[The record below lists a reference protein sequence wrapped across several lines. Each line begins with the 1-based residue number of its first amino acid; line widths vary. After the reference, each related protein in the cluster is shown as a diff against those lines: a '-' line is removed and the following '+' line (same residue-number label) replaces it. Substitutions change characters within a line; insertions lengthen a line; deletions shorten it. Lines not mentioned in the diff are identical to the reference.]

1 MTKVIFLDA
10 AGTLFD
16 VRGSVG
22 EVYAQL
28 AKDFG
33 VTVDSEE
40 LNAAF
45 FQSFAESN
53 PMAFPGRELA
63 KIPQL
68 EFEWWL
74 AVSAKAFQIAGV
86 FQQFSDFPKFFAEL
100 YAHFATAEPW
110 FVYPDVLPA
119 LNRWQKQGIEL
130 AVVSNFDSRLYA
142 VLKSLGLAKYFTSV
156 TISTEVGAAK
166 PDAQI
171 FTAAL
176 QKHNCFAENV
186 LHIGDSFKADY
197 CGARSAG
204 LNAVWLNRQQEIL
217 DLSKFD
223 LTDTRKVEE
232 FASLDFISIPA
243 APELI

>member
-1 MTKVIFLDA
+1 MTKIIFLDA

-22 EVYAQL
+22 EVYAQQ
-28 AKDFG
+28 ANSFG
-33 VTVDSEE
+33 VIVKSEE

-45 FQSFAESN
+45 YQSFASAT
-53 PMAFPGRELA
+53 PMTFPGIEAA

-68 EFEWWL
+68 EFEWWQT
-74 AVSAKAFQIAGV
+74 VSAKAFQIAGI
-86 FQQFSDFPKFFAEL
+86 FDQFSDYPKFFAEL

-142 VLKSLGLAKYFTSV
+142 VLKALNLAEYFTSV

-166 PDAQI
+166 PQSQI

-176 QKHNCFAENV
+176 QKHNCMAENV
-186 LHIGDSFKADY
+186 LHIGDSLKADY
-197 CGARSAG
+197 CGAKAAG
-204 LNAVWLNRQQEIL
+204 LKAIWLNRQQEEV
-217 DLSKFD
+217 DLEKLS
-223 LTDTRKVEE
+223 LTETKLEQCS
-232 FASLDFISIPA
+232 SLDYFFSLP
-243 APELI
+243 

>member
-22 EVYAQL
+22 EVYGQL
-28 AKDFG
+28 AQSFG
-33 VTVDSEE
+33 VTVKSEE

-45 FQSFAESN
+45 FQSFASAS
-53 PMAFPGRELA
+53 PMAFPGIEAA

-68 EFEWWL
+68 EFEWWQ
-74 AVSAKAFQIAGV
+74 AVAAKAFQIAGV
-86 FQQFSDFPKFFAEL
+86 FNQFSDFPQFFAEL

-119 LNRWQKQGIEL
+119 LNRWQQQGIEL
-130 AVVSNFDSRLYA
+130 AVVSNFDSRIYA
-142 VLKSLGLAKYFTSV
+142 VLKTLNLAEYFTSV

-166 PDAQI
+166 PDSQI

-176 QKHNCFAENV
+176 QKHNGIAEDV

-197 CGARSAG
+197 CGAKAAG
-204 LNAVWLNRQQEIL
+204 LKAIWLNREQ
-217 DLSKFD
+217 K
-223 LTDTRKVEE
+223 KVESGKLPLTE
-232 FASLDFISIPA
+232 TKIEQCSSLDYWVF
-243 APELI
+243 

>member
-22 EVYAQL
+22 EVYQKL
-28 AKDFG
+28 ANSFG
-33 VTVDSEE
+33 VAVNSEE

-45 FQSFAESN
+45 FQSFASAS
-53 PMAFPGRELA
+53 PMAFPGIELA

-68 EFEWWL
+68 EFEWWQT
-74 AVSAKAFQIAGV
+74 VSAKAFQIAGV
-86 FQQFSDFPKFFAEL
+86 YHQFSDFPNFFAQL

-119 LNRWQKQGIEL
+119 LNKWQQQGIEL
-130 AVVSNFDSRLYA
+130 AVVSNFDSRIYP
-142 VLKSLGLAKYFTSV
+142 VLKALNLAEYFTSV

-166 PDAQI
+166 PDSQI

-176 QKHNCFAENV
+176 QKHNCTAENV

-197 CGARSAG
+197 CGAKNAG
-204 LNAVWLNRQQEIL
+204 LNAIWLNRQQEKIDSGKL
-217 DLSKFD
+217 N
-223 LTDTRKVEE
+223 LTDFQKVEE
-232 FASLDFISIPA
+232 FPSLDFI
-243 APELI
+243 

>member
-22 EVYAQL
+22 EVYAQV
-28 AKDFG
+28 AQKFG
-33 VTVDSEE
+33 VIVNSEE

-45 FQSFAESN
+45 YQSFASAT
-53 PMAFPGRELA
+53 PMTFPGIESA

-74 AVSAKAFQIAGV
+74 AVSAKSFQIAGI
-86 FQQFSDFPKFFAEL
+86 FHQFSDFPKFFAEL
-100 YAHFATAEPW
+100 YNHFATAEPW
-110 FVYPDVLPA
+110 FVYPDVFPA
-119 LNRWQKQGIEL
+119 LNRWRQQGIEL
-130 AVVSNFDSRLYA
+130 AVVSNFDSRLYP
-142 VLKSLGLAKYFTSV
+142 VLKALNLAEYFTSV

-166 PDAQI
+166 PQSQI
-171 FTAAL
+171 FTVAL
-176 QKHNCFAENV
+176 QKHNCLAENV

-204 LNAVWLNRQQEIL
+204 LKAIWLNRQQEKLDSGKL
-217 DLSKFD
+217 DLIDFQ
-223 LTDTRKVEE
+223 KVEE
-232 FASLDFISIPA
+232 FASLDFISI
-243 APELI
+243 

>member
-22 EVYAQL
+22 EVYGQI
-28 AKDFG
+28 AKSFG
-33 VTVDSEE
+33 VTVKNEE

-45 FQSFAESN
+45 FQSFASAS
-53 PMAFPGRELA
+53 PMAFPGTEAA

-68 EFEWWL
+68 EFEWWQ
-74 AVSAKAFQIAGV
+74 AVAAKAFQIAGV
-86 FQQFSDFPKFFAEL
+86 FNQISDFPKFFAEL

-119 LNRWQKQGIEL
+119 LNKWQRQGIEL
-130 AVVSNFDSRLYA
+130 AVVSNFDSRIYA
-142 VLKSLGLAKYFTSV
+142 VLKALNLAEYFTSV

-166 PDAQI
+166 PDSQI

-176 QKHNCFAENV
+176 QKHNGIAEDV

-197 CGARSAG
+197 CGAKAAG
-204 LNAVWLNRQQEIL
+204 LKAIWLNREQE
-217 DLSKFD
+217 
-223 LTDTRKVEE
+223 KVESGKLPLTE
-232 FASLDFISIPA
+232 TKIEQCSRLDYLAF
-243 APELI
+243 

>member
-1 MTKVIFLDA
+1 MTKIIFLDA

-22 EVYAQL
+22 EVYGQIAQR
-28 AKDFG
+28 FG
-33 VTVDSEE
+33 VTVNSEE

-45 FQSFAESN
+45 SQSFASAS
-53 PMAFPGRELA
+53 PMAFPGIESA

-68 EFEWWL
+68 EFEWWQ
-74 AVSAKAFQIAGV
+74 AVSAKAFQIAGIIH
-86 FQQFSDFPKFFAEL
+86 QFSDFSTFFGEL

-119 LNRWQKQGIEL
+119 LNKWQQQGIEL
-130 AVVSNFDSRLYA
+130 AVVSNFDSRIYP
-142 VLKSLGLAKYFTSV
+142 VLKALNLAAYFTSV

-166 PDAQI
+166 PDSRI

-176 QKHNCFAENV
+176 QKHNCTAEKV

-197 CGARSAG
+197 CGAKNAG
-204 LNAVWLNRQQEIL
+204 LNAIWLNRQQEKIN
-217 DLSKFD
+217 SGKFN
-223 LTDTRKVEE
+223 LTDSQKVEE
-232 FASLDFISIPA
+232 FPSLDFI
-243 APELI
+243 

>member
-1 MTKVIFLDA
+1 
-10 AGTLFD
+10 D

-28 AKDFG
+28 AKNFG
-33 VTVDSEE
+33 VAVKSED

-45 FQSFAESN
+45 FQSFASAN
-53 PMAFPGRELA
+53 PMAFPGIEAA

-74 AVSAKAFQIAGV
+74 GVSANAFQIAGV
-86 FQQFSDFPKFFAEL
+86 FNQFSDFPKFFAEL

-110 FVYPDVLPA
+110 FVYPDVFPA
-119 LNRWQKQGIEL
+119 LNRWQQQGIEL
-130 AVVSNFDSRLYA
+130 AVVSNFDSRLYP
-142 VLKSLGLAKYFTSV
+142 VLKALNLAEYFTFV

-166 PDAQI
+166 PDSQI

-176 QKHNCFAENV
+176 DKHNCIAENV

-197 CGARSAG
+197 CGAKNSG
-204 LNAVWLNRQQEIL
+204 LNAIWLNRQQEIL
-217 DLSKFD
+217 DLEKLNLIDFP
-223 LTDTRKVEE
+223 KVEE
-232 FASLDFISIPA
+232 FASLDFI
-243 APELI
+243 

>member
-1 MTKVIFLDA
+1 MTKIIFLDA

-22 EVYAQL
+22 EVYGKL
-28 AKDFG
+28 ASNWG
-33 VTVDSEE
+33 ITVSNEE

-45 FQSFAESN
+45 SQSFATAS
-53 PMAFPGRELA
+53 PMAFPGIEAA

-74 AVSAKAFQIAGV
+74 TVSAKAFQIAGV
-86 FQQFSDFPKFFAEL
+86 FHQFSDFPNFFAEL

-110 FVYPDVLPA
+110 FVYPDVFPA
-119 LNRWQKQGIEL
+119 LNRWQQQGIEL
-130 AVVSNFDSRLYA
+130 AVVSNFDSRIYA
-142 VLKSLGLAKYFTSV
+142 VLKALNLAEYFTSV

-166 PDAQI
+166 PDYKI

-176 QKHNCFAENV
+176 QKHNYIAEDV

-197 CGARSAG
+197 CGAKNSG
-204 LNAVWLNRQQEIL
+204 LKAIWLNRHQEIL
-217 DLSKFD
+217 DLEKLNFPN
-223 LTDTRKVEE
+223 VEE
-232 FASLDFISIPA
+232 FASLD
-243 APELI
+243 LI

>member
-1 MTKVIFLDA
+1 MTKIIFLDA

-28 AKDFG
+28 AKNFG
-33 VTVDSEE
+33 VTVKSED

-45 FQSFAESN
+45 YQSFASAS
-53 PMAFPGRELA
+53 PMTFPGIEAA
-63 KIPQL
+63 KISQL

-86 FQQFSDFPKFFAEL
+86 FNQFSDFPKFFAEL

-110 FVYPDVLPA
+110 FVYPDVFPA

-130 AVVSNFDSRLYA
+130 AVVSNFDSRIYA
-142 VLKSLGLAKYFTSV
+142 VLKALNLAEYFTSV

-166 PDAQI
+166 PDSQI
-171 FTAAL
+171 FTVAL
-176 QKHNCFAENV
+176 EKHNCLAENV
-186 LHIGDSFKADY
+186 LHIGDSFNADY
-197 CGARSAG
+197 CGAKNSG
-204 LNAVWLNRQQEIL
+204 LKAIWLNRQQETL
-217 DLSKFD
+217 DLGKLD
-223 LTDTRKVEE
+223 LIHFLKVEE
-232 FASLDFISIPA
+232 FASLDFI
-243 APELI
+243 

>member
-1 MTKVIFLDA
+1 MTKIIFLDA

-28 AKDFG
+28 ANSFG
-33 VTVDSEE
+33 VTVNNQE

-45 FQSFAESN
+45 FQSFAESS

-68 EFEWWL
+68 EFEWWQ
-74 AVSAKAFQIAGV
+74 AVSAKAFQIVGV
-86 FQQFSDFPKFFAEL
+86 YQQFSDFPKFFAEL

-119 LNRWQKQGIEL
+119 LNRWQEQGIEL
-130 AVVSNFDSRLYA
+130 AIVSNFDSRLYA
-142 VLKSLGLAKYFTSV
+142 VLKALNLAEYFTSV

-166 PDAQI
+166 PESRI

-176 QKHNCFAENV
+176 QKHNCIAENV

-197 CGARSAG
+197 CGAKAAG
-204 LNAVWLNRQQEIL
+204 LNAIWLNRQQEE
-217 DLSKFD
+217 
-223 LTDTRKVEE
+223 VELGKSVFSETKLEECSSLE
-232 FASLDFISIPA
+232 FLLF
-243 APELI
+243 

>member
-22 EVYAQL
+22 EVYGQL
-28 AKDFG
+28 AQSFG
-33 VTVDSEE
+33 VTVKSEE

-45 FQSFAESN
+45 FQSFASAS
-53 PMAFPGRELA
+53 PMAFPGIEA
-63 KIPQL
+63 VKIPQL
-68 EFEWWL
+68 EFEWWQ
-74 AVSAKAFQIAGV
+74 AVAAKAFQIAGV
-86 FQQFSDFPKFFAEL
+86 FNFSDFPQFFAEL

-119 LNRWQKQGIEL
+119 LNRWQQQGIEL
-130 AVVSNFDSRLYA
+130 AVVSNFDSRIYA
-142 VLKSLGLAKYFTSV
+142 VLKTLNLAEYFTSV

-166 PDAQI
+166 PDSQI

-176 QKHNCFAENV
+176 QKHNGIAEDV

-197 CGARSAG
+197 CGAKAAG
-204 LNAVWLNRQQEIL
+204 LKAIWLNREQ
-217 DLSKFD
+217 K
-223 LTDTRKVEE
+223 KVESGKLPLTE
-232 FASLDFISIPA
+232 TKIEQCSSLDYLVF
-243 APELI
+243 

>member
-22 EVYAQL
+22 EVYGQFARSW
-28 AKDFG
+28 G
-33 VTVDSEE
+33 ITVSNED
-40 LNAAF
+40 LNTAF
-45 FQSFAESN
+45 FQSFASAS
-53 PMAFPGRELA
+53 PMAFPGIEAA

-68 EFEWWL
+68 EFEWWQ

-86 FQQFSDFPKFFAEL
+86 FHQFSEFPKFFAEL

-110 FVYPDVLPA
+110 FVYPDVWPA
-119 LNRWQKQGIEL
+119 LNKWQQQGIEL
-130 AVVSNFDSRLYA
+130 AVVSNFDSRIYA
-142 VLKSLGLAKYFTSV
+142 VLKALNLAEYFTSV

-166 PDAQI
+166 PDSQI

-176 QKHNCFAENV
+176 QKHNSIAKDV

-197 CGARSAG
+197 CGAKAAG
-204 LNAVWLNRQQEIL
+204 LKAIWLNREQE
-217 DLSKFD
+217 
-223 LTDTRKVEE
+223 KVESGKLPLTE
-232 FASLDFISIPA
+232 TKIEQCSSLDYLVF
-243 APELI
+243 